1 MFINN
6 RKIFYSFSIVLSIAA
21 IISIIV
27 FGLNLGID
35 FTGGS
40 VLGIQ
45 YKSEVPSFD
54 LVRQTLE
61 PLDLG
66 EITLQRSGV
75 TTLVVKTKTL
85 DERTH
90 QEVSSK
96 LQELAEVEP
105 GTETF
110 ESIGPVIGQ
119 ELKTKTKIVI
129 ILALI
134 AILLYIAYTFRKISK
149 PVRSYVYGF
158 TSLIA
163 LFHDVLIPLGIF
175 ALLGRFYNVEINIPL
190 ITAFLTVFGYSIND
204 SVVVFDRVREN
215 LLKFR
220 ANDFD
225 QTVEQSLKQSLTRSF
240 NTSLTTLISLFAIF
254 LFGGASLRFFSLAL
268 ILGIGLGTYSSL
280 CLATPLLT
288 TYLRFKERK
297 FRTPEAKKVDPVRS
311 HSDFP

>member
-6 RKIFYSFSIVLSIAA
+6 RKIFDSFSIILSIAA
-21 IISIIV
+21 IISIAV
-27 FGLNLGID
+27 FGLNFGID

-40 VLGIQ
+40 VLSIQ
-45 YKSEVPSFD
+45 YKNEVPDFD
-54 LVRQTLE
+54 VVRAVLE
-61 PLDLG
+61 QCDLG
-66 EITLQRSGV
+66 EITLQKSEQ
-75 TTLVVKTKTL
+75 TTLILKTKTL

-90 QEVSSK
+90 QEVAGR
-96 LQELAEVEP
+96 LRELAETEP

-119 ELKTKTKIVI
+119 ELKAKTKIVI

-134 AILLYIAYTFRKISK
+134 AILIYIAYTFRKISK
-149 PVRSYVYGF
+149 PVRSYIYGF

-175 ALLGRFYNVEINIPL
+175 ALLGRFYNIEINIPL

-220 ANDFD
+220 TNDFD
-225 QTVEQSLKQSLTRSF
+225 QTVEKSLRQSLTRSF
-240 NTSLTTLISLFAIF
+240 NTSITTLVSLFAIF
-254 LFGGASLRFFSLAL
+254 FFGGASLKFFSLAL

-297 FRTPEAKKVDPVRS
+297 FRKPAIGFKVDN
-311 HSDFP
+311 